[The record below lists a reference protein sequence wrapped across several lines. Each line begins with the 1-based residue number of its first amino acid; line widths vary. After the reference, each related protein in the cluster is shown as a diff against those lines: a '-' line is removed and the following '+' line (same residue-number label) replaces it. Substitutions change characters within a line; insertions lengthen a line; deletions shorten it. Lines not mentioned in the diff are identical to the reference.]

1 MYAVV
6 NKTPHSL
13 LVIACF
19 LFLNYLCFNKL
30 VRYLVAL
37 YVVGVTL
44 CRLLSQN
51 KVERETPLSLELKE
65 TFTFSKFERMN
76 VHN

>member
-6 NKTPHSL
+6 NMTPHSL
-13 LVIACF
+13 LVVACF
-19 LFLNYLCFNKL
+19 LFLNCMCFKL

-65 TFTFSKFERMN
+65 TFTFSKFERMI

>member
-1 MYAVV
+1 MW
-6 NKTPHSL
+6 
-13 LVIACF
+13 
-19 LFLNYLCFNKL
+19 FNKL
-30 VRYLVAL
+30 VRYFEVL

-44 CRLLSQN
+44 CRRLSQN

-65 TFTFSKFERMN
+65 TFTFSKFERVN